1 MRNKLLPSLPSR
13 SRNRPLPA
21 IPEKNILGRKMTK
34 NDEK

>member
-1 MRNKLLPSLPSR
+1 MRSKLLTSLPSR

-21 IPEKNILGRKMTK
+21 IPEKNPFGTR